1 MAVPRNLPNA
11 LSAARIAA
19 APVLVALAWL
29 GRETAF
35 TWVLVPALLTDIADG
50 LVARVFRLQSKLG
63 ALLDSAADTLLML
76 AACFGVW
83 RLHPEVLQQHGLE
96 VAVALGAW
104 VLEDVVALVRYRRL
118 SSFHT
123 YLSKIAG
130 NLLGL
135 FIGVLFVFGL
145 EPWLLRVAVAVSVL
159 ASLEE
164 LVLLALLPEWRSDV
178 KGVPWVLRERAGR
191 R

>member
-11 LSAARIAA
+11 LSAVRIAA
-19 APVLVALAWL
+19 VPALVVLAYL

-50 LVARVFRLQSKLG
+50 LIARVFRLQSRLG
-63 ALLDSAADTLLML
+63 ALLDSTADTLLML
-76 AACFGVW
+76 AACYGVW
-83 RLHPEVLQQHGLE
+83 RLHPEVLQEHGPE
-96 VAVALGAW
+96 VALAIAAW
-104 VLEDVVALVRYRRL
+104 LLEDAVALVRYRRL

-123 YLSKIAG
+123 YLSKVAA

-145 EPWLLRVAVAVSVL
+145 EPWLLHVAVAASVL

-178 KGVPWVLRERAGR
+178 KGIAWVLRERGSR

>member
-19 APVLVALAWL
+19 VPVLVALAWL

-50 LVARVFRLQSKLG
+50 LIARVFRLQSKLG
-63 ALLDSAADTLLML
+63 ALLDSTADTLLML
-76 AACFGVW
+76 AACYGVW

-96 VAVALGAW
+96 IAVALGAW
-104 VLEDVVALVRYRRL
+104 LLEDVAALVRYRRL

-123 YLSKIAG
+123 YLSKVAA
-130 NLLGL
+130 NVLGL
-135 FIGVLFVFGL
+135 FIGVLFVFGH

-164 LVLLALLPEWRSDV
+164 LVLLALLPKWQSDV
-178 KGVPWVLRERAGR
+178 KGVAWVLRERAGR